1 MCNQP
6 LEAPIGG
13 HQDDVQ
19 AIGHRS
25 IVSNQVVEN
34 VAFVPKPVETEDVQH
49 EYGHE
54 TDSRSGA
61 SQVGPNAARF
71 GGDVDENETQP

>member
-1 MCNQP
+1 
-6 LEAPIGG
+6 
-13 HQDDVQ
+13 
-19 AIGHRS
+19 
-25 IVSNQVVEN
+25 
-34 VAFVPKPVETEDVQH
+34 VPKPVETEDVQH